1 MARVTHNREWGLP
14 TRFRRNRRAP
24 IFETSPM
31 GRPGFVVWGI
41 AVVFGVACSHRH
53 NAPVRVAPN
62 GVPLAPNITCA
73 MPDCR
78 GYNVYPYVQTRSRY
92 GIGCL
97 GNVPPGTTG
106 DPKPPPQS
114 YSVSDIGKRGF
125 PALTARR
132 GNAHQTHPSLRQFS
146 HVTHRVGGCDNPR
159 GFIVFD
165 AFHGPCWPNPAY
177 EVLNGGCNEIY
188 EPGENPYR
196 TTAAPDCILSEQ
208 RPWLRR
214 DING

>member
-1 MARVTHNREWGLP
+1 M
-14 TRFRRNRRAP
+14 RRPR
-24 IFETSPM
+24 
-31 GRPGFVVWGI
+31 FVVWGI

-53 NAPVRVAPN
+53 NAAVRVAPN
-62 GVPLAPNITCA
+62 GVPLAPNITCV

-78 GYNVYPYVQTRSRY
+78 GYNVYPYVRTRSRY

-97 GNVPPGTTG
+97 GNVPPGTTA

-125 PALTARR
+125 PALTAEEATLLKRIR
-132 GNAHQTHPSLRQFS
+132 HYVSSATLRIAW
-146 HVTHRVGGCDNPR
+146 VDATTPR
-159 GFIVFD
+159 SFIVFD

-177 EVLNGGCNEIY
+177 EVLNGSCNEIY
-188 EPGENPYR
+188 EPGENPYH
-196 TTAAPDCILSEQ
+196 TTAAPDCIPSEQ